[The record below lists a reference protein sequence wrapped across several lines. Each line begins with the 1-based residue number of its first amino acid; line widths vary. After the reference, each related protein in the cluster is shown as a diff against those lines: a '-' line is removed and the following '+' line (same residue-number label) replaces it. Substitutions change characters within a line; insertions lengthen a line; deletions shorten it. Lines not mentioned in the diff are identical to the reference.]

1 MMSDLDFSAD
11 HFALFG
17 LPRCQR
23 LDMEALDRRF
33 LQLQAA
39 VHPDRHA
46 QAGEA
51 GRRLAMQWAA
61 RVNEAY
67 QTLKN
72 PLRRALYLLQLEGHD
87 PQVENNTA
95 MPADFLSGQ
104 MELRESVAEA
114 RCDGDEGALEAA
126 RELLMREIAAAHRH
140 LAMLIDEEHDY
151 VAAGGL
157 VRQLMFQEKLL
168 NEIDTALEAVAS

>member
-1 MMSDLDFSAD
+1 MSDLDFAAD

-17 LPRCQR
+17 LPRSQQ
-23 LDMEALDRRF
+23 LDSAALDLRF
-33 LQLQAA
+33 RQLQTE
-39 VHPDRHA
+39 VHPDRHV
-46 QAGEA
+46 QAGDA
-51 GRRLAMQWAA
+51 GQRLSMQWAS

-72 PLRRALYLLQLEGHD
+72 PLRRALYLLQLTGHD

-95 MPADFLSGQ
+95 MPADFLFRQ

-114 RCDGDEGALEAA
+114 RRDGDEGVLEAA
-126 RELLMREIAAAHRH
+126 RLQLVQEIAAVHRR
-140 LAMLIDEEHDY
+140 LIELMDGEHEY
-151 VAAGGL
+151 VAASGL

-168 NEIDTALEAVAS
+168 GEIDDALEVVAS